1 MYHVFPLRLLM
12 SAKGL
17 RFMSLHREPC
27 AAIALFCR
35 ENIRSAGLVNLVW
48 EARQLR
54 HEFLQSGF
62 GQPTRRNLGSNTQRS
77 SDSLG
82 NARTLPVL
90 TARQTASY
98 RSPVPMVLEISRAD
112 L

>member
-27 AAIALFCR
+27 AATALFCR

-82 NARTLPVL
+82 NARTLTSADRATNGKLPL
-90 TARQTASY
+90 ARPDGLGDKP
-98 RSPVPMVLEISRAD
+98 R
-112 L
+112 